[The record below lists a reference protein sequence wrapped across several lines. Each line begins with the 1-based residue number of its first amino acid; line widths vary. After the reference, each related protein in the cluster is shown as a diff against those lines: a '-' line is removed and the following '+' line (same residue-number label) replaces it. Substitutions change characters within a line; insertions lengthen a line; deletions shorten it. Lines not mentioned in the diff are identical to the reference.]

1 MLGSI
6 SNTHKSRQNNHS
18 RKLRIISLLYSFN
31 SSLSSSVKNNR
42 ARQTHIANIKNHTK
56 SYFILNIRAFI
67 PTCWINKANNR
78 KTKMVIRN
86 TQIYCMMNFH
96 LIFFSIIDR
105 FTFFVFS
112 LFFIAL
118 IRFFIFA
125 EIYRMIDTRNI
136 NRMNSFNI

>member
-1 MLGSI
+1 M
-6 SNTHKSRQNNHS
+6 
-18 RKLRIISLLYSFN
+18 FN
-31 SSLSSSVKNNR
+31 SSLSSSVKNNN

-78 KTKMVIRN
+78 KSKTVIRN

-125 EIYRMIDTRNI
+125 EMYRMIDTRNI
-136 NRMNSFNI
+136 NRMNSFHIQNNVQNVPSRPSLNVTKV